1 VSISFE
7 QLKQEAAKLPEAQ
20 RAELAAELLR
30 SLDPPADDDD
40 PAEIERLWILEA
52 KRRSEAVA
60 RGEAVTIPGDQV
72 FAELRERYG

>member
-1 VSISFE
+1 MSISFE
-7 QLKQEAAKLPEAQ
+7 ELLQEAEKLPEPQ
-20 RAELAAELLR
+20 RAELAAAMLR
-30 SLDPPADDDD
+30 SLDPPADDD

-52 KRRSEAVA
+52 KRRSEEIA